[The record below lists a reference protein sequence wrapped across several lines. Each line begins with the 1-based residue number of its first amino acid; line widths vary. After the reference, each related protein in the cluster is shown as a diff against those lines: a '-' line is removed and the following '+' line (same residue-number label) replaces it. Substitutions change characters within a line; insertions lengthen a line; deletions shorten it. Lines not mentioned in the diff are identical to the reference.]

1 MTEFPTYEEM
11 GKKVA
16 EKALD
21 EFLYDGKSIRE
32 WMQIIASEDAISRQ
46 EVLEQINC
54 WIDSG
59 DYRYTNATD
68 YLRRRINY
76 LSPVTPRQKIGH
88 WVYDEVCSNWY
99 DIIYKCSCCERR
111 ISFTRA
117 YETEDEEDDV
127 YRNYPYCHCG
137 AKMVKPQESEDKE

>member
-1 MTEFPTYEEM
+1 MAKFPTYEDM
-11 GKKVA
+11 SKKVA

-46 EVLEQINC
+46 EVLEQMNC
-54 WIDSG
+54 WIGSG
-59 DYRYTNATD
+59 EYRYTNATD
-68 YLRRRINY
+68 YLRTRIKS
-76 LSPVTPRQKIGH
+76 LSPVTPKQKIGH
-88 WVYDEVCSNWY
+88 WIYDEICSDWY
-99 DIIYKCSCCERR
+99 DTVYKCSCCERR

-137 AKMVKPQESEDKE
+137 AKMVKP

>member
-1 MTEFPTYEEM
+1 MAKFPTYEDM
-11 GKKVA
+11 SKKVA

-46 EVLEQINC
+46 EVLEQMNC
-54 WIDSG
+54 WIGSG
-59 DYRYTNATD
+59 EYRYTNATD
-68 YLRRRINY
+68 YLRTRIKS
-76 LSPVTPRQKIGH
+76 LSPVTPKQKIGH
-88 WVYDEVCSNWY
+88 WIYDEICSDWY
-99 DIIYKCSCCERR
+99 DTVYKCSCCERR

-117 YETEDEEDDV
+117 YKTEDEEDDV

-137 AKMVKPQESEDKE
+137 AKMVKP

>member
-1 MTEFPTYEEM
+1 MAKFPTYEDM

-46 EVLEQINC
+46 AVLAQINC
-54 WIDSG
+54 WISSG
-59 DYRYTNATD
+59 EYRYTNATD
-68 YLRRRINY
+68 YLRKRINS
-76 LSPVTPRQKIGH
+76 LSPALPQPKIGR
-88 WVYDEVCSNWY
+88 WEYDVVCSDWH
-99 DIIYKCSCCERR
+99 DTVYKCSCCERR

-137 AKMVKPQESEDKE
+137 AKMVRS

>member
-1 MTEFPTYEEM
+1 MTKEEAWR
-11 GKKVA
+11 KV
-16 EKALD
+16 KGYLYDALD
-21 EFLYDGKSIRE
+21 GETADELIKVLEEPCDNCV
-32 WMQIIASEDAISRQ
+32 SRQ

-76 LSPVTPRQKIGH
+76 LSPVTPQQKIGH
-88 WVYDEVCSNWY
+88 WVYDEVCSDWY
-99 DIIYKCSCCERR
+99 DTVYKCSCCERR

>member
-1 MTEFPTYEEM
+1 MAKFPTYEDM
-11 GKKVA
+11 SKKVA

-46 EVLEQINC
+46 EVLEQMNC
-54 WIDSG
+54 WIGSG
-59 DYRYTNATD
+59 EYRYTNATD
-68 YLRRRINY
+68 YLRKRINS
-76 LSPVTPRQKIGH
+76 LSPVAPKQKIGH
-88 WVYDEVCSNWY
+88 WIYDEICSDWY
-99 DIIYKCSCCERR
+99 DTVYKCSCCERR

-137 AKMVKPQESEDKE
+137 VKMVKP